1 LCQWF
6 VTTTNSSTF
15 LSSLLGAT
23 FWFVHSSEVLR
34 FHHDEKWQRLL
45 RGLQDGI
52 SHRKWRDYPLN
63 HVYLILDY
71 FQVSCAFSE
80 LGIASM
86 AVVVETFSHD

>member
-1 LCQWF
+1 MVRYYHELIHF
-6 VTTTNSSTF
+6 PE
-15 LSSLLGAT
+15 LLAWAT
-23 FWFVHSSEVLR
+23 YWFVHSSEVLR
-34 FHHDEKWQRLL
+34 FHHDEKWQQLL

-80 LGIASM
+80 LGIASTTI
-86 AVVVETFSHD
+86 AVETFSHD